1 MDRILAAKAKLAA
14 VPAAAF
20 DAEQAAALNNKLLRA
35 TITEVHV
42 PKQAAL
48 TSGGHHVCLGC
59 QVYRTGLVGN
69 VVDDVQAKLSPL

>member
-20 DAEQAAALNNKLLRA
+20 DAEQAAALNDKLLRA

-42 PKQAAL
+42 PKA
-48 TSGGHHVCLGC
+48 G
-59 QVYRTGLVGN
+59 
-69 VVDDVQAKLSPL
+69 PP